1 MFDLS
6 LDANINRITV
16 QNDKETNTYEMENP
30 KLAKVDINPKYA
42 DSSKLFVEYTI
53 TVANRGEI
61 AGYAKSIVDYLPE
74 ELELD
79 TGLNSGWYVAADGN
93 AYTNQLED
101 VLLQPGDTKEIKLI
115 LTKKMTENGTGIINN
130 TFEIAEDYNQYAIS
144 DVDSTP
150 GNQAQDED
158 DLSKADLIIGVQTG
172 GSMIN
177 LMIISTTLIVLLIT
191 LYVIKIQIDR
201 KNKGVIV

>member
-1 MFDLS
+1 
-6 LDANINRITV
+6 
-16 QNDKETNTYEMENP
+16 
-30 KLAKVDINPKYA
+30 
-42 DSSKLFVEYTI
+42 
-53 TVANRGEI
+53 
-61 AGYAKSIVDYLPE
+61 
-74 ELELD
+74 
-79 TGLNSGWYVAADGN
+79 
-93 AYTNQLED
+93 
-101 VLLQPGDTKEIKLI
+101 
-115 LTKKMTENGTGIINN
+115 MTENGTGIINN

-177 LMIISTTLIVLLIT
+177 LMITLIVLLIT